1 MTKLT
6 QERLKEA
13 LDYDPATGVFRWS
26 IRPSNKIH
34 IGDVAGVVGTNGRRF
49 IMVDGEKFQAHRLA
63 WFYVHGVWPD
73 GDLKQK
79 NGNYDDCSLENLMP
93 ISRIEQ
99 ARLRSTLSTNTTGF
113 RGVSPAA
120 KGGWKASVTAN
131 YHQIILGVF
140 PTKEEASARY
150 EHAMAIL
157 ADAKTPEECE
167 IAAQKIIQFRR
178 KSVAWARLNRSS
190 RRHDWTDID
199 HFFATIGEMNDEEGT
214 VAALDESRP
223 IGPENFRWLLRV
235 QGKFDYKTK
244 EGMAAYMKAY
254 RDANPGRWRHN
265 HLKTNYNI
273 DEVEFHAMKQAQN
286 GICLICE
293 SGSVDENLAIDHCHK
308 TGKLRGLLCK
318 QCNFAMGQFG
328 DNASLL
334 RRAAEFLDGNLSA
347 NKTPDY
353 VTNSPNRD
361 WLVVASLGFGA

>member
-1 MTKLT
+1 MADISH
-6 QERLKEA
+6 ERLLEA
-13 LDYDPATGVFRWS
+13 LDYDPATGIFRWKF
-26 IRPSNKIH
+26 RPSNRIYV
-34 IGDVAGVVGTNGRRF
+34 GDRAGAVNSLGYRF
-49 IMVDGEKFQAHRLA
+49 LTLDGQKLQASRLA
-63 WFYVHGVWPD
+63 WFYVHKRWPS
-73 GDLKQK
+73 GDIKPR
-79 NGNYDDCSLENLMP
+79 NGNTDDCSIDNLRDVSRLE
-93 ISRIEQ
+93 S
-99 ARLRSTLSTNTTGF
+99 ARERTALSTNTTGF
-113 RGVSPAA
+113 RGVSPAP
-120 KGGWKASVTAN
+120 KGGFKASVTAN
-131 YHQIILGVF
+131 YHQIMLGVF

-178 KSVAWARLNRSS
+178 KSVAWARLERSG
-190 RRHDWTDID
+190 RRHDWTDFD
-199 HFFATIGEMNDEEGT
+199 HFFATIGEMDDEEGT
-214 VAALDESRP
+214 VAAIDEARP
-223 IGPENFRWLLRV
+223 IGPDNFRWLLRV
-235 QGKFDYKTK
+235 QGKFDRSTK

-254 RDANPGRWRHN
+254 RDANPGRWRHS
-265 HLKTNYNI
+265 HLKNNYNI

-293 SGSVDENLAIDHCHK
+293 STSIDENLAIDHCHK
-308 TGKLRGLLCK
+308 TGRLRGLLCK